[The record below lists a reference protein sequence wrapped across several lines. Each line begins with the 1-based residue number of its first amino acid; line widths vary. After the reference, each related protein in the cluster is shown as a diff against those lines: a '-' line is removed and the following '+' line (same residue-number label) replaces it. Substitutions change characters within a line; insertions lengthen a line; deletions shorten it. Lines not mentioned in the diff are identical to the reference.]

1 MDKVVHFEIP
11 TDDAERA
18 RNFYGSVFDWRVQAM
33 EGYDY
38 TMVVTTPVDEQT
50 QTPTVPGAINGGM
63 RSRRDETPA
72 PLLVIQVDSID
83 DSLKKIEA
91 EGGSMVTP
99 RTEMPGMGAFA
110 YFKDSEGNVLGL
122 WESF

>member
-11 TDDAERA
+11 MDDADRA
-18 RNFYGSVFDWRVQAM
+18 RDFYGSVFDWRIQPM
-33 EGYDY
+33 EGFDY
-38 TMVVTTPVDEQT
+38 TIVVTTPVDEQT

-63 RSRRDETPA
+63 RSRRDETPS

-83 DSLKKIEA
+83 DSLKKIEG

-99 RTEMPGMGAFA
+99 RTEMPGMGAYA